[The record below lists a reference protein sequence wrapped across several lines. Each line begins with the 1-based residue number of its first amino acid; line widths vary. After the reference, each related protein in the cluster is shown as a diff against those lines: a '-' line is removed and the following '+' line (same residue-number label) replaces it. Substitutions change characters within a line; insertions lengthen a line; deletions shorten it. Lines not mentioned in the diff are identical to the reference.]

1 MAAPP
6 PTIGSNKARRSCI
19 SIEQIDPLVDKAWD
33 DRVATR
39 EDHSIFHRSAWARVL
54 SETYGHQPYY
64 LRVLVEG
71 AEAALVPLMEVKS
84 CLTGRRGVSLPFSD
98 FAGPLW
104 TQAKRSSPV
113 YQALLDFASERKW
126 KHLEIRGGSVSP
138 AGAKPFVSYDSHRLD
153 LRQGVESITSRL
165 DPSVRRAIRKA
176 ERSGIQVTVHRTLL
190 AMEDFYDLHGRTRRR
205 HGLPPQPFSFFKA
218 ISRNLM
224 DHGLGEIVLAKHE
237 GIPVAGAVYLRSGR
251 RVIYKFGASD
261 SKYWPLRPNHLVMWN
276 AIQHF
281 ASTGYSEINFGRT
294 SRNDEGLLRFKR
306 SWGCDSEALL
316 YFRRSWHTNQWDSAN
331 QHVSARY
338 PLIFGHLPIGLNRFA
353 GHLIY
358 PHLD

>member
-1 MAAPP
+1 MADSSQ
-6 PTIGSNKARRSCI
+6 TIEFNKVRQSSI
-19 SIEQIDPLVDKAWD
+19 IIEQIDPLVGKAWD
-33 DRVATR
+33 DSVTPR

-54 SETYGHQPYY
+54 TETYGHHPYY
-64 LRVLVEG
+64 LRISVDG

-98 FAGPLW
+98 SAGPLW
-104 TQAKRSSPV
+104 TEAERSTPV
-113 YQALLDFASERKW
+113 YLALLDFASERKW
-126 KHLEIRGGSVSP
+126 KHLEIRGGVVPPTS
-138 AGAKPFVSYDSHRLD
+138 AKPFLTYDSHHLD
-153 LRQGVESITSRL
+153 LRQGVKSIGRRF

-176 ERSGIQVTVHRTLL
+176 ARSGIEVTVDRTLL
-190 AMEDFYDLHGRTRRR
+190 VMEEFYDLHCRTRRR
-205 HGLPPQPFSFFKA
+205 HGLPPQPFAFFKA

-224 DHGLGEIVLAKHE
+224 DHGLGEIVLAKHR
-237 GIPVAGAVYLRSGR
+237 GIAVAGAVYLASGR

-281 ASTGYSEINFGRT
+281 TSMGYSEIHFGRT
-294 SRNDEGLLRFKR
+294 LRNDEGLSRFKR
-306 SWGCDSEALL
+306 SWGCHHEALL
-316 YFRRSWHTNQWDSAN
+316 YFRRICHTNQWDCAN
-331 QHVSARY
+331 QHVSASY

-353 GHLIY
+353 GRLIY